1 MEFRRSDP
9 VLDFFARQ
17 TVFLTGSTGGLGG
30 CLLYKLVVTL
40 GVAKVFALVRGD
52 AATAKR
58 KWAASM
64 GSKSEDIL
72 GKRKIVFVPGDI
84 TKPSLGMSAEHRA
97 EIQDSVSLILHAAA
111 DINFRDPLPVLV
123 ANNTSSTL
131 ELASMARDFKKL
143 HLFVHVSTAYVNS
156 FLEDGEVVEEVYRVG
171 DPEKEI
177 ADITAGRGSGRVEA
191 YPWPYGYSKHLTEQ
205 LLTLRFSQLPLLIL
219 RPSCI
224 GPAAQVPF
232 PQYMPETSSPLSS
245 FYARLLFPTGGIN
258 TFPPCR
264 GSASGTNVLDEIP
277 VDLVANILLQHTY
290 RRTMGVVHASSSLYV
305 PKTLDDY
312 LAEARGYAPASW
324 RPRIARTIFSTDNG
338 LGTGKLANFYAV
350 LSRDWRFRTSR
361 SRDLDRDGILGLS
374 LKGHDPE
381 KYVEDRLRLIV
392 KQVKQ
397 RFKAD
402 DQSMIEE
409 ARL

>member
-1 MEFRRSDP
+1 MEPRRSDP
-9 VLDFFARQ
+9 VLDFFSRQ

-72 GKRKIVFVPGDI
+72 RTGKIVFVPGDT
-84 TKPSLGMSAEHRA
+84 TKPSLGMSPEHRA
-97 EIQDSVSLILHAAA
+97 EIQDSVTLVIHAAA

-156 FLEDGEVVEEVYRVG
+156 FLEDGEVAEEVYRVG

-205 LLTLRFSQLPLLIL
+205 LVTLRFPQLPLLIV

-232 PQYMPETSSPLSS
+232 PQYMPVTSSPLSN
-245 FYARLLFPTGGIN
+245 FYARLLFPTGGTNI
-258 TFPPCR
+258 FPPCR

-277 VDLVANILLQHTY
+277 VDLAANILLQHTY
-290 RRTMGVVHASSSLYV
+290 LRTVGVVHASSSLYV
-305 PKTLDDY
+305 AKTLDDY
-312 LAEARGYAPASW
+312 LADARRYAPASW
-324 RPRIARTIFSTDNG
+324 RPRMAQAIFSTDNH
-338 LGTGKLANFYAV
+338 LATGKLANFYAV

-361 SRDLDRDGILGLS
+361 SRDLEQDGILGLS

-402 DQSMIEE
+402 DRSMNEE